1 MYTGSGGEPKREE
14 VGMLRTVFLNAEG
27 HRGAERA
34 QRGGMAPPVC
44 PRLYSKGSAL
54 SSQRASLRWKA
65 SSQSQRTPCLGLRSK
80 EVMSISRY
88 PASAINST
96 TPKAEVSQGPQAMAS
111 MRQTSLL
118 PRS

>member
-44 PRLYSKGSAL
+44 PRFYSKGSAL

-65 SSQSQRTPCLGLRSK
+65 SSQSQRTAVIPTGYGEGK
-80 EVMSISRY
+80 GSRLVARRGVD
-88 PASAINST
+88 PADLVARG
-96 TPKAEVSQGPQAMAS
+96 E
-111 MRQTSLL
+111 
-118 PRS
+118 